1 MSVNAVVGVQWGD
14 EGKGRIVDY
23 LAGNAE
29 MVIRFQGGDNA
40 GHTVINEL
48 GKFGLHIIPSGVFN
62 PDTMNIVSAGTVV
75 NFDTMTGEIDNIEK
89 ITGKKVENVFI
100 DRRAHLIMPYHQLL
114 DGAEESKRSDSQ
126 KIGTTKRGIG
136 PCYSDKASRMGLRAG
151 DLLDEEW
158 LRSRIRLLL
167 GKKNRDLEYYGLK
180 TFTED
185 ELMQKCAQWKE
196 RFGSYIID
204 SVPVVREAVESGKN
218 ILLEGQLGI
227 MRDNDWGI
235 YPYTTSSNPT
245 VAGACNGAGIA
256 PKYIDKVYGVIKAYS
271 TSVGG
276 GPYMTELFDEDG
288 DRLRDIGGE
297 FGVTTGRPRRCGW
310 LDLVAADY
318 ACYMNGVTDL
328 ALTKLDVLD
337 SFEKIKV
344 CTGYMIDGEYYSYL
358 PDTAYQERAKPVYET
373 FDGWMCDTTGCR
385 TWDELPQK
393 AKDYVL
399 EIEKRLNTHI
409 TYISVGPERDQLI
422 VR

>member
-1 MSVNAVVGVQWGD
+1 MSVTTVVGIQWGD

-23 LAGNAE
+23 LAGQAE

-40 GHTVINEL
+40 GHTVINDL

-62 PDTMNIVSAGTVV
+62 TETMNIVGAGTVV
-75 NFDTMTGEIDNIEK
+75 NFDTMASEIDHIQSVS
-89 ITGKKVENVFI
+89 GRSVDNVFI

-114 DGAEESKRSDSQ
+114 DGAEEGKRSDDQ

-136 PCYSDKASRMGLRAG
+136 PCYSDKASRVGLRAG
-151 DLLDEEW
+151 DILDEDW
-158 LRSRIRLLL
+158 LRKRLELLL
-167 GKKNRDLEYYGLK
+167 PKKNRDLEYYGLR
-180 TFTED
+180 TFTVD
-185 ELMQKCAQWKE
+185 ELVAKCAAWRE

-204 SVPVVREAVESGKN
+204 SQPVVREAVENGRN

-235 YPYTTSSNPT
+235 YPYSTSSNPT
-245 VAGACNGAGIA
+245 SAGACNGAGIPPRA
-256 PKYIDKVYGVIKAYS
+256 IDKVVGVIKAYS

-288 DRLRDIGGE
+288 EKLRTIGGE

-318 ACYMNGVTDL
+318 ACYMNGVSDL

-337 SFEKIKV
+337 SFEKIRV
-344 CTGYMIDGEYYSYL
+344 CTGYMIDGEYYNHL
-358 PDTAYQERAKPVYET
+358 PDTLYQERAKPIYED
-373 FDGWMCDTTGCR
+373 FEGWMCDTSKCR
-385 TWDELPQK
+385 RWEDLPAK
-393 AKDYVL
+393 AQSYIL
-399 EIEKRLNTHI
+399 EIEKRLGVHI

>member
-1 MSVNAVVGVQWGD
+1 MSITTVVGIQWGD

-23 LAGNAE
+23 LASQAE

-40 GHTVINEL
+40 GHTVINDL

-62 PDTMNIVSAGTVV
+62 SETMNIVGAGTVV
-75 NFDTMTGEIDNIEK
+75 NFDTMASEIDHIQSVS
-89 ITGKKVENVFI
+89 GRSVDNVFI

-114 DGAEESKRSDSQ
+114 DGAEEGKRSDDQ

-136 PCYSDKASRMGLRAG
+136 PCYSDKASRVGLRAG
-151 DLLDEEW
+151 DILDEDW
-158 LRSRIRLLL
+158 LRKRLELLL
-167 GKKNRDLEYYGLK
+167 PKKNRDLEYYGLR
-180 TFTED
+180 TFTVD
-185 ELMQKCAQWKE
+185 ELVAKCAAWRE

-204 SVPVVREAVESGKN
+204 SQPVVREAVENGRN

-235 YPYTTSSNPT
+235 YPYSTSSNPT
-245 VAGACNGAGIA
+245 TAGACNGAGIPPRA
-256 PKYIDKVYGVIKAYS
+256 IDKVVGVIKAYS

-288 DRLRDIGGE
+288 EKLRTIGGE

-318 ACYMNGVTDL
+318 ACYMNGVSDL

-337 SFEKIKV
+337 SFEKIRV
-344 CTGYMIDGEYYSYL
+344 CTGYMIDGEYYNHL
-358 PDTAYQERAKPVYET
+358 PDTLYQERAKPIYED
-373 FDGWMCDTTGCR
+373 FEGWMCDTSKCR
-385 TWDELPQK
+385 RWEELPAK
-393 AKDYVL
+393 AQSYIL
-399 EIEKRLNTHI
+399 EIEKRLGVHI

>member
-1 MSVNAVVGVQWGD
+1 MSVTTVVGIQWGD

-23 LAGNAE
+23 LAGQAE

-40 GHTVINEL
+40 GHTVINEQ

-62 PDTMNIVSAGTVV
+62 TETMNIVGAGTVV
-75 NFDTMTGEIDNIEK
+75 NFDTMASEIDHIQSVS
-89 ITGKKVENVFI
+89 GRSVDNVFI

-114 DGAEESKRSDSQ
+114 DGAEEGKRSDDQ

-136 PCYSDKASRMGLRAG
+136 PCYSDKASRVGLRAG
-151 DLLDEEW
+151 DILDEDW
-158 LRSRIRLLL
+158 LRKRLELLL
-167 GKKNRDLEYYGLK
+167 PKKNRDLEYYGLR
-180 TFTED
+180 TFTVD
-185 ELMQKCAQWKE
+185 ELVAKCAAWRE

-204 SVPVVREAVESGKN
+204 SQPVVREAVENGRN

-235 YPYTTSSNPT
+235 YPYSTSSNPT
-245 VAGACNGAGIA
+245 SAGACNGAGIPPRA
-256 PKYIDKVYGVIKAYS
+256 IDKVVGVIKAYS

-288 DRLRDIGGE
+288 EKLRTIGGE

-318 ACYMNGVTDL
+318 ACYMNGVSDL

-337 SFEKIKV
+337 SFEKIRV
-344 CTGYMIDGEYYSYL
+344 CTGYMIDGEYYNHL
-358 PDTAYQERAKPVYET
+358 PDTLYQERAKPIYED
-373 FDGWMCDTTGCR
+373 FEGWMCDTSKCR
-385 TWDELPQK
+385 RWEDLPAK
-393 AKDYVL
+393 AQSYIL
-399 EIEKRLNTHI
+399 EIEKRLGVHI

>member
-1 MSVNAVVGVQWGD
+1 MSVTTVVGIQWGD

-23 LAGNAE
+23 LASQAE

-40 GHTVINEL
+40 GHTVINDL

-62 PDTMNIVSAGTVV
+62 SETMNIVGAGTVV
-75 NFDTMTGEIDNIEK
+75 NFDTMASEIDHIQSVS
-89 ITGKKVENVFI
+89 GRSVDNVFI

-114 DGAEESKRSDSQ
+114 DGAEEGKRSDDQ

-136 PCYSDKASRMGLRAG
+136 PCYSDKASRVGLRAG
-151 DLLDEEW
+151 DILDEGW
-158 LRSRIRLLL
+158 LRKRLELLL
-167 GKKNRDLEYYGLK
+167 PKKNRDLEYYGLR
-180 TFTED
+180 TFTVD
-185 ELMQKCAQWKE
+185 ELVAKCAAWRE

-204 SVPVVREAVESGKN
+204 SQPVVREAVENGRN

-235 YPYTTSSNPT
+235 YPYSTSSNPT
-245 VAGACNGAGIA
+245 TAGACNGAGIPPRA
-256 PKYIDKVYGVIKAYS
+256 IDKVVGVIKAYS

-288 DRLRDIGGE
+288 EKLRTIGGE

-318 ACYMNGVTDL
+318 ACYMNGVSDL

-337 SFEKIKV
+337 SFEKIRV
-344 CTGYMIDGEYYSYL
+344 CTGYMIDGEYYNHL
-358 PDTAYQERAKPVYET
+358 PDTLYQERAKPIYED
-373 FDGWMCDTTGCR
+373 FEGWMCDTSKCR
-385 TWDELPQK
+385 RWEELPAK
-393 AKDYVL
+393 AQSYIL
-399 EIEKRLNTHI
+399 EIEKRLGVHI

>member
-1 MSVNAVVGVQWGD
+1 MSVTTVVGIQWGD

-23 LAGNAE
+23 LASQAE

-40 GHTVINEL
+40 GHTVINDL

-62 PDTMNIVSAGTVV
+62 SETMNIVGAGTVV
-75 NFDTMTGEIDNIEK
+75 NFDTMASEIDHIQSVS
-89 ITGKKVENVFI
+89 GRSVDNVFI

-114 DGAEESKRSDSQ
+114 DGAEEGKRSDDQ

-136 PCYSDKASRMGLRAG
+136 PCYSDKASRVGLRVG
-151 DLLDEEW
+151 DILDEDW
-158 LRSRIRLLL
+158 LRKRLELLL
-167 GKKNRDLEYYGLK
+167 PKKNRDLEYYGLR
-180 TFTED
+180 TFTVD
-185 ELMQKCAQWKE
+185 ELVAKCAAWRE

-204 SVPVVREAVESGKN
+204 SQPVVREAVENGRN

-235 YPYTTSSNPT
+235 YPYSTSSNPT
-245 VAGACNGAGIA
+245 TAGACNGAGIPPRA
-256 PKYIDKVYGVIKAYS
+256 IDKVVGVIKAYS

-288 DRLRDIGGE
+288 EKLRTIGGE

-318 ACYMNGVTDL
+318 ACYMNGVSDL

-337 SFEKIKV
+337 SFEKIRV
-344 CTGYMIDGEYYSYL
+344 CTGYMIDGKYYNHL
-358 PDTAYQERAKPVYET
+358 PDTLYQERAKPIYED
-373 FDGWMCDTTGCR
+373 FEGWMCDTSKCR
-385 TWDELPQK
+385 RWEELPAK
-393 AKDYVL
+393 AQSYIL
-399 EIEKRLNTHI
+399 EIEKRLGVHI

>member
-1 MSVNAVVGVQWGD
+1 MSVTTVVGIQWGD

-23 LAGNAE
+23 LAGQAE

-40 GHTVINEL
+40 GHTVINEQ

-62 PDTMNIVSAGTVV
+62 SETMNIVGAGTVV
-75 NFDTMTGEIDNIEK
+75 NFDTMASEIDHIQSVS
-89 ITGKKVENVFI
+89 GRSVDNVFI

-114 DGAEESKRSDSQ
+114 DGAEEGKRSDDQ

-136 PCYSDKASRMGLRAG
+136 PCYSDKASRVGLRAG
-151 DLLDEEW
+151 DILDEDW
-158 LRSRIRLLL
+158 LRKRLELLL
-167 GKKNRDLEYYGLK
+167 PKKNRDLEYYGLR
-180 TFTED
+180 TFTVD
-185 ELMQKCAQWKE
+185 ELVAKCAAWRE

-204 SVPVVREAVESGKN
+204 SQPVVREAVENGRN

-235 YPYTTSSNPT
+235 YPYSTSSNPT
-245 VAGACNGAGIA
+245 TAGACNGAGIPPRA
-256 PKYIDKVYGVIKAYS
+256 IDKVVGVIKAYS

-288 DRLRDIGGE
+288 EKLRTIGGE

-318 ACYMNGVTDL
+318 ACYMNGVSDL

-337 SFEKIKV
+337 SFEKIRV
-344 CTGYMIDGEYYSYL
+344 CTGYMIDGEYYNHL
-358 PDTAYQERAKPVYET
+358 PDTLYQERAKPIYED
-373 FDGWMCDTTGCR
+373 FEGWMCDTSKCR
-385 TWDELPQK
+385 RWEELPAK
-393 AKDYVL
+393 AQNYIL
-399 EIEKRLNTHI
+399 EIEKRLGVHI